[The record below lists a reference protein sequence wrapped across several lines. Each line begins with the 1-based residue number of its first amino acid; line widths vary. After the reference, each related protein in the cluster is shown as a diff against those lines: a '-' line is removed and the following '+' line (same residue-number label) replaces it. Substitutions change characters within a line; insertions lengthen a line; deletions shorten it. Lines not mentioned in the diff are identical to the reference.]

1 MEIKNHI
8 VIRNGHACIARRG
21 HMKAKMVARMYLW
34 EKATIEE
41 VVEQYQLTAAEVHSA
56 IAFYYDNQEE
66 LDAEYEESIE
76 LLKEVGTSFE
86 EFKAKVAARQQEH
99 QERR

>member
-1 MEIKNHI
+1 MEINNHI
-8 VIRNGHACIARRG
+8 VMRNGHACIARRG

-41 VVEQYQLTAAEVHSA
+41 VMEQYELTAAEVHAA

-66 LDAEYEESIE
+66 LDAEYAESME
-76 LLKEVGTSFE
+76 LLKEVGTSLE
-86 EFKAKVAARQQEH
+86 EFKAKIAARQQQSQSE
-99 QERR
+99 